1 VKFSPLTGI
10 PNFAIE
16 KDGGN
21 GLRETK
27 IRLLRD
33 TTLRV
38 RLSVP
43 KGTPTALAAS
53 GTQYLLMVRELE
65 WPPNG
70 TVMWCGPV
78 SELRGNNAVE
88 SEETVEMPD
97 LSGTEIIS
105 ALGA

>member
-1 VKFSPLTGI
+1 MKFSPLTGI

-53 GTQYLLMVRELE
+53 GQYLLMVRELE

-88 SEETVEMPD
+88 SEETVEMPN
-97 LSGTEIIS
+97 LSGMKIIS
-105 ALGA
+105 ALCA